1 MALHDLGGSFLDVTE
16 EIDSKM
22 IKKVLKALE
31 KKATGY
37 DAEETTKEFATENG
51 NEILIK
57 KKVTKHHIPAD
68 ISAAKLIL
76 DICGS
81 QEGKS
86 FLGLSDEELDNE
98 AIRLFKEYQS
108 LTDKNICEIIKGEE
122 TSADN

>member
-1 MALHDLGGSFLDVTE
+1 MDVSE

-37 DAEETTKEFATENG
+37 DAEETTQEFANENG
-51 NEILIK
+51 KDILVK

-76 DICGS
+76 DICGTS
-81 QEGKS
+81 EEKS

-108 LTDKNICEIIKGEE
+108 LTDKNICKIIQGEDIG
-122 TSADN
+122 ADN

>member
-1 MALHDLGGSFLDVTE
+1 MPMHDLGGKLLDVTE

-68 ISAAKLIL
+68 ISAAKLIF
-76 DICGS
+76 DICGTN
-81 QEGKS
+81 EGKS

-108 LTDKNICEIIKGEE
+108 LTDKKLCEIIQGDD
-122 TSADN
+122 SNANI

>member
-1 MALHDLGGSFLDVTE
+1 MDAVE

-37 DAEETTKEFATENG
+37 DIEETTKEYATENG

-68 ISAAKLIL
+68 ISAAKLIF
-76 DICGS
+76 DICNTS
-81 QEGKS
+81 EGNS

-108 LTDKNICEIIKGEE
+108 LTDKNICKIIQGENKG
-122 TSADN
+122 ADN